1 MAGFGSTPDAIR
13 AAGKTVETAVSELRQ
28 ADCGTPVA
36 ALATAL
42 PGSASGPAATD
53 FADSWSQA
61 LGKWCDDASQ
71 HATNLGQVATNY
83 ANVDQGNAQSLDPY
97 GGGNYNIQ
105 SSDQQ
110 HVSKTKGAY

>member
-1 MAGFGSTPDAIR
+1 MTGFGSTPNAIQ
-13 AAGKTVETAVSELRQ
+13 AAGKTVATAASELRQ

-36 ALATAL
+36 QLTAAL
-42 PGSASGPAATD
+42 PGSASAPAATD

-61 LGKWCDDASQ
+61 LGKWCDQATQ
-71 HATNLGQVATNY
+71 HATTLGQVATNY
-83 ANVDQGNAQSLDPY
+83 ANVDESNAQSLDPY

-110 HVSKTKGAY
+110 HIGKTKGAY